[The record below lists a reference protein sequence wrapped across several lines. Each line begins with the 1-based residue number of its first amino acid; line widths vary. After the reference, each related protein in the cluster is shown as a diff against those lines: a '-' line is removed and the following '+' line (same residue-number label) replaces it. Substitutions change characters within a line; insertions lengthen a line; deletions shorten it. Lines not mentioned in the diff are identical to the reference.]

1 MNLVEVV
8 DDAVHRVED
17 GPVRVV
23 LRRRRRRV
31 KTMRRRRAAQNLRR
45 IARRTSAQPFW
56 LIRWN
61 CGALV
66 NAGPQTWLE
75 GEHGLPLPA
84 GQSVW
89 SFGPRLVRFR
99 RDGSSV

>member
-17 GPVRVV
+17 GAVRVV
-23 LRRRRRRV
+23 LRWRRRRV
-31 KTMRRRRAAQNLRR
+31 KSMRRRRAAQNLRR

-66 NAGPQTWLE
+66 NAGPQTWFE
-75 GEHGLPLPA
+75 GEHGVPLPA

-89 SFGPRLVRFR
+89 SFGPRLLEML
-99 RDGSSV
+99 RDASRV

>member
-1 MNLVEVV
+1 MDLVKVV
-8 DDAVHRVED
+8 HDAVHRVED
-17 GPVRVV
+17 RPVRVV

-31 KTMRRRRAAQNLRR
+31 KAAQTQKLRR
-45 IARRTSAQPFW
+45 IARLTSTQPFW
-56 LIRWN
+56 LMRWN

-75 GEHGLPLPA
+75 GEHGVPLPA

-89 SFGPRLVRFR
+89 SFGPRLLEML
-99 RDGSSV
+99 RDASSV

>member
-31 KTMRRRRAAQNLRR
+31 KAAQTQNLRR
-45 IARRTSAQPFW
+45 IARLTSAQPFW
-56 LIRWN
+56 LMRWN

-89 SFGPRLVRFR
+89 SFGPRLLEML
-99 RDGSSV
+99 RDASSV